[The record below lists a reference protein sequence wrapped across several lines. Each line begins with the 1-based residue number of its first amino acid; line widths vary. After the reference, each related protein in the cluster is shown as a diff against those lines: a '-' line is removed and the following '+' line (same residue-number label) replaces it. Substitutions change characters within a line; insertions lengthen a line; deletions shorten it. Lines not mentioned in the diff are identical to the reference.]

1 MYCLINLIFQMV
13 FKCIQ
18 LIFHLSFSLFLCF
31 FADGKFLSSLNP
43 SELTY
48 DGKSHFILKSFNTFY
63 SKFPSPCSHINQ
75 LAKLTKL
82 SNSCPT
88 VRPFSCPPACPPV
101 RCLSLIRKP
110 KRTDH
115 VATGARPLC
124 APRSRFLFAVSLKMR
139 NFFLI

>member
-1 MYCLINLIFQMV
+1 MHSTYLPSL
-13 FKCIQ
+13 
-18 LIFHLSFSLFLCF
+18 SLFLCF

-88 VRPFSCPPACPPV
+88 VRPSSCPLSAV
-101 RCLSLIRKP
+101 RLSACLSLIRKP